1 MITFADIPY
10 AVAGVTYVINRITIL
25 IKYTKYTYRIFKT
38 LNVWNMQNE
47 GY

>member
-25 IKYTKYTYRIFKT
+25 IKYTKYMSVEYLK
-38 LNVWNMQNE
+38 L
-47 GY
+47 